1 MCVELVNGQ
10 LTTLARDQH
19 GIHPIGSID
28 DKHNFETVQ
37 QLQNQSCLR
46 LQMYCQAKSG
56 LIGRTQAQKAVHV
69 QCELSVIVYGP
80 CTRSDNIGDYLQAC
94 GLYLQ
99 DPEHC
104 DCDVPYSN
112 PHCLS
117 PLEEGILMT
126 SSLQI
131 PVSAVENIYD
141 PSGLFDSLSGV
152 MELEETEPPAII
164 KTPLKR

>member
-1 MCVELVNGQ
+1 MCVELVNDQ
-10 LTTLARDQH
+10 LTTLGGDQH
-19 GIHPIGSID
+19 GTHPVGSID

-56 LIGRTQAQKAVHV
+56 FIGRTQAQKTVHV

-80 CTRSDNIGDYLQAC
+80 GMRSDSVGDYLQAC
-94 GLYLQ
+94 GFYLQ

-117 PLEEGILMT
+117 SLEEGILMT

-131 PVSAVENIYD
+131 PLSAVENIHD
-141 PSGLFDSLSGV
+141 PSGLFDSLSSV
-152 MELEETEPPAII
+152 MELEEAETPAII

>member
-10 LTTLARDQH
+10 LTTPDVDEH
-19 GIHPIGSID
+19 GKHPVGSID
-28 DKHNFETVQ
+28 DKHSFETVQ
-37 QLQNQSCLR
+37 SIQNQSCLR
-46 LQMYCQAKSG
+46 LQMYC
-56 LIGRTQAQKAVHV
+56 RTKLGFISRKQAQKVVHT

-80 CTRSDNIGDYLQAC
+80 GASSDSVGNYLQAC
-94 GLYLQ
+94 GFYLQ

-104 DCDVPYSN
+104 DCNVPYAN

-117 PLEEGILMT
+117 SLEEGILMT

-131 PVSAVENIYD
+131 PASTVENIYD
-141 PSGLFDSLSGV
+141 PSGIFNGLSSV
-152 MELEETEPPAII
+152 VELEETETPAIL